1 MANTFI
7 AKKSDMIDLA
17 NISKNQLNRLE
28 DFTKTVCD
36 KTTSV
41 RSSIEAIETEN
52 DGLPLSKRR
61 TYFVYLSGSSEPLH
75 VIHTKISADNICFFT
90 TIINNGTFNMKYD
103 KFDYYGKPRTE
114 AAVQGYITT
123 VASLD
128 SVIAVAF
135 GSFNPDIIDAF
146 KPLDNNKETLIKKLR
161 KEVEKLNSLKSSGM
175 IRSYV
180 IEFSKFMKES
190 DVSNADNYK
199 FNIEAYNL
207 YTTMWSNYLLDIEQ
221 IINNIKET
229 SNGISNFKYDIFT
242 ENDGIDELP
251 LYQQLI
257 S

>member
-41 RSSIEAIETEN
+41 RSSIEAIEAEN

-103 KFDYYGKPRTE
+103 KFDYYGKPRTG

-161 KEVEKLNSLKSSGM
+161 KEVEKLNSLKASGM

-229 SNGISNFKYDIFT
+229 NNGLSNFKYDIFT

>member
-41 RSSIEAIETEN
+41 RSSIEAIEAEN

-103 KFDYYGKPRTE
+103 KSDYYGKPRTE

-123 VASLD
+123 VAALD

-161 KEVEKLNSLKSSGM
+161 KEVEKLNSLKASGM

-207 YTTMWSNYLLDIEQ
+207 YTTMWSTYLLDIEQ

-229 SNGISNFKYDIFT
+229 NNGLSKFKYDIFT

>member
-17 NISKNQLNRLE
+17 DISKNQLNRLE

-41 RSSIEAIETEN
+41 RSSIEAIESEN

-207 YTTMWSNYLLDIEQ
+207 YTTMWSTYLLDIEQ

-229 SNGISNFKYDIFT
+229 GNGISNFKYDIFT

>member
-28 DFTKTVCD
+28 DFTKTICD

-41 RSSIEAIETEN
+41 RSSIEAIEAEN

-161 KEVEKLNSLKSSGM
+161 KEVEKLNSLKASGM

-207 YTTMWSNYLLDIEQ
+207 YTTMWSTYLLDIEQ

-229 SNGISNFKYDIFT
+229 GNGISNFKYDIFT

>member
-41 RSSIEAIETEN
+41 RSSIEAIEAEN

-229 SNGISNFKYDIFT
+229 GNGISNFKYDIFT

>member
-17 NISKNQLNRLE
+17 DISKNQLNRLE

>member
-17 NISKNQLNRLE
+17 DISKNQLNRLE

-41 RSSIEAIETEN
+41 RSSIEAIEAEN

-90 TIINNGTFNMKYD
+90 TIINNGTFNMKYN

-207 YTTMWSNYLLDIEQ
+207 YTTMWSTYLLDIEQ

-229 SNGISNFKYDIFT
+229 GNGISNFKYDIFT

>member
-17 NISKNQLNRLE
+17 DISKNQLNRLE

-41 RSSIEAIETEN
+41 RSSIEAIEAEN

>member
-17 NISKNQLNRLE
+17 DISKNQLNRLE

-41 RSSIEAIETEN
+41 RSSIEAIEAEN

-103 KFDYYGKPRTE
+103 KFDYYGKPRTG

-161 KEVEKLNSLKSSGM
+161 KEVEKLNSLKASGM

-207 YTTMWSNYLLDIEQ
+207 YTTMWSTYLLDIEQ

-229 SNGISNFKYDIFT
+229 NNGLSNFKYDIFT

>member
-41 RSSIEAIETEN
+41 RSSIEAIEAEN

-61 TYFVYLSGSSEPLH
+61 TYFVYLSGSNEPLH

-123 VASLD
+123 VAALD

-207 YTTMWSNYLLDIEQ
+207 YTTMWSTYLLDIEQ

>member
-41 RSSIEAIETEN
+41 RSSIEAIEAEN

-61 TYFVYLSGSSEPLH
+61 TYFVYLSGSNEPLH

-123 VASLD
+123 VAALD

>member
-17 NISKNQLNRLE
+17 DISKNQLNRLE

-41 RSSIEAIETEN
+41 RSSIEAIEAEN

-207 YTTMWSNYLLDIEQ
+207 YTTMWSTYLLDIEQ

-229 SNGISNFKYDIFT
+229 GNGISNFKYDIFT

>member
-41 RSSIEAIETEN
+41 RSSIEAIESEN

-207 YTTMWSNYLLDIEQ
+207 YTTMWSTYLLDIEQ

-229 SNGISNFKYDIFT
+229 GNGISNFKYDIFT

>member
-17 NISKNQLNRLE
+17 DISKNQLNRLE

-41 RSSIEAIETEN
+41 RSSIEAIEAEN

-103 KFDYYGKPRTE
+103 KFDYYGKPRTG

-161 KEVEKLNSLKSSGM
+161 KEVEKLNSLKASGM

-207 YTTMWSNYLLDIEQ
+207 YTTMWSTYLLDIEQ

-229 SNGISNFKYDIFT
+229 DNGLSNFKYDIFT

>member
-17 NISKNQLNRLE
+17 DISKNQLNRLE

-41 RSSIEAIETEN
+41 RSSIEAIEAEN

-161 KEVEKLNSLKSSGM
+161 KEVEKLNSLKASGM

-207 YTTMWSNYLLDIEQ
+207 YTTMWSTYLLDIEQ